1 MRILGLLALYDVRIR
16 VKDELSRK
24 YQASRTLISS
34 KPINLEHFS
43 GCLQH
48 GKLLSTMF
56 GGTFY
61 CVIGDLLIKAKDK
74 KTDSIWENPVRKQ
87 SSLKVVVW
95 NKLSLIVTTQATMS
109 STNSIFQGQT
119 QIALFLLDLLKD
131 FGLYKIIKYFC
142 SITR

>member
-1 MRILGLLALYDVRIR
+1 MFVHESGMNYLRNIQHYEQFIAGN
-16 VKDELSRK
+16 
-24 YQASRTLISS
+24 
-34 KPINLEHFS
+34 PINLEHFN

-61 CVIGDLLIKAKDK
+61 CVRADLFIKAQNK
-74 KTDSIWENPVRKQ
+74 KTNSIWENHVRKQ

-95 NKLSLIVTTQATMS
+95 NQLSLNVTTQATMS

>member
-1 MRILGLLALYDVRIR
+1 MMFVHESVMNYLGNIR
-16 VKDELSRK
+16 HYE
-24 YQASRTLISS
+24 QFIAG
-34 KPINLEHFS
+34 KPINLERFN

-56 GGTFY
+56 GGSFY
-61 CVIGDLLIKAKDK
+61 CVRGDLSIKAKK
-74 KTDSIWENPVRKQ
+74 KKKDSIWENHVRKQ

-95 NKLSLIVTTQATMS
+95 NQLSQNVTTQATMN
-109 STNSIFQGQT
+109 STHSILQGQT

-142 SITR
+142 SIKR